1 MYIGRGGVIRWI
13 IQKGVETIADRL
25 FKSPLDKDFGE
36 ATEEDIILPDFRCVV
51 SGQLDSLSGP
61 LAHMFHM
68 IDGLTEVHLDK
79 VSKRLPE
86 LRINRPVTYAF
97 QVKDNGSPVELQLI
111 MTKQANREVEMDYR
125 SSQTVITL
133 VQVAFNEL

>member
-1 MYIGRGGVIRWI
+1 MYFGGGGVIGWLIRE
-13 IQKGVETIADRL
+13 GVEVIADRL

-36 ATEEDIILPDFRCVV
+36 ATAEDIILPDSRCVV
-51 SGQLDSLSGP
+51 CGQLDDLTAP

-86 LRINRPVTYAF
+86 LRINRAVTYAF

-111 MTKQANREVEMDYR
+111 MTKQANREVEINYR
-125 SSQTVITL
+125 SSETVITL
-133 VQVAFNEL
+133 VQVAFKEL

>member
-13 IQKGVETIADRL
+13 IQKGVEAIADRL

-36 ATEEDIILPDFRCVV
+36 ATEEDIILPDSRCVV
-51 SGQLDSLSGP
+51 CGQLDALTGP
-61 LAHMFHM
+61 LAHMFYM
-68 IDGLTEVHLDK
+68 IDGLTEAHLGK
-79 VSKRLPE
+79 VSQRLPE

-111 MTKQANREVEMDYR
+111 ITKQANREVEIDYR
-125 SSQTVITL
+125 SSETVIKL
-133 VQVAFNEL
+133 VQVAFNES